1 MRKNVVSDLEPM
13 PGGHDPSG
21 STALLS
27 DLCSISSASGD
38 VEGLYEVADRLATEL
53 IALGMAAQIHAEP
66 GVNGRALP
74 VLIASDA
81 SDDEPATLLIGHL
94 DTVLPATAPSLE
106 GGRLFGTGAL
116 DMKGGFTALVGA
128 LKVLRQRGEALP
140 PNLTVVAV
148 PDEEVGGP
156 ISERTVRHWGDR
168 SRAVLVLE
176 PGAPTE
182 NGETLVIGRRGLT
195 VWRLDARGTA
205 AHSGVAYWDGRSA
218 LATAAAWAGE
228 VQRLSERGDGPLVNV
243 GRIVGGDS
251 EFVSDVGEEHRFIGT
266 SERLNIVADRC
277 LVEGEVRYLSL
288 EDRDRTLAEMRWLAD
303 RLAADWGVDLDFE
316 EGENIPPM
324 AVSESNRA
332 LADHLVRSA
341 ADAGWKLDLEVN
353 RGGVSFPNFLADPAA
368 VCVLD
373 GLGPVGG
380 GMHTRGEYLDLR
392 SLERRIHLIAE
403 ALIFVRDHR

>member
-1 MRKNVVSDLEPM
+1 M
-13 PGGHDPSG
+13 
-21 STALLS
+21 TAPERARTASVTSRSISLLS

-38 VEGLYEVADRLATEL
+38 VEGLYSVASRLASEL
-53 IALGMAAQIHAEP
+53 TGLGLVSQIHAEP
-66 GVNGRALP
+66 GLNGKGLP
-74 VLIASDA
+74 VLVARGPGVEDTT
-81 SDDEPATLLIGHL
+81 TLLLGHL
-94 DTVLPATAPSLE
+94 DTVLPATAPGLE
-106 GGRLFGTGAL
+106 HGRLLGTGAL
-116 DMKGGFTALVGA
+116 DMKGGFAALVGA
-128 LKVLRQRGEALP
+128 LRLLHERGELPP
-140 PNLTVVAV
+140 PNLTVIAV

-156 ISERTVRHWGDR
+156 ISGRTVRHWGDQAR
-168 SRAVLVLE
+168 TVLVLE

-218 LATAAAWAGE
+218 LAAAAAWAGV
-228 VQRLSERGDGPLVNV
+228 VQGLSERGDGPLVNV

-277 LVEGEVRYLSL
+277 LVEGEVRYLSVA
-288 EDRDRTLAEMRWLAD
+288 DRDRTLDEMRK
-303 RLAADWGVDLDFE
+303 LAASLAAERGVDLEFA

-324 AVSESNRA
+324 TVSESNRL
-332 LADHLVRSA
+332 LADHLVGTA
-341 ADAGWKLDLEVN
+341 ADAGWDLELESN
-353 RGGVSFPNFLADPAA
+353 RGGVSFPNFLPDPSS

-403 ALIFVRDHR
+403 ALIFVRDHC

>member
-1 MRKNVVSDLEPM
+1 MTSPEPAR
-13 PGGHDPSG
+13 SG
-21 STALLS
+21 TATSYSISLLS
-27 DLCSISSASGD
+27 DLCAISSASGD
-38 VEGLYEVADRLATEL
+38 TEGLYRVADRLASEL
-53 IALGMAAQIHAEP
+53 TGLGLVAQIHAEA
-66 GVNGRALP
+66 GLDGRGLP
-74 VLIASDA
+74 VLVARA
-81 SDDEPATLLIGHL
+81 VGDDEPGTVLIGHL
-94 DTVLPATAPSLE
+94 DTVLPATAPRLE
-106 GGRLFGTGAL
+106 NGRLIGTGAL
-116 DMKGGFTALVGA
+116 DMKGGFAALLGA
-128 LKVLRQRGEALP
+128 LSLLRERGDLMP
-140 PNLTVVAV
+140 PSLTVIAV

-156 ISERTVRHWGDR
+156 ISGRTVRHWGDHAR
-168 SRAVLVLE
+168 TVLVLE
-176 PGAPTE
+176 PGAPTVE
-182 NGETLVIGRRGLT
+182 GETLVIGRRGLT

-218 LATAAAWAGE
+218 LAAAAAWAGAI
-228 VQRLSERGDGPLVNV
+228 QGISERGDGPLVNV

-288 EDRDRTLAEMRWLAD
+288 ADRDRTLGEMR
-303 RLAADWGVDLDFE
+303 RLAASLAAERGVDLEFT

-324 AVSESNRA
+324 AVSESSRA
-332 LADHLVRSA
+332 LADHLVDTA
-341 ADAGWKLDLEVN
+341 ADAGWKLELESN
-353 RGGVSFPNFLADPAA
+353 RGGVSFPNFLPDPSS

-403 ALIFVRDHR
+403 ALVFVRDQR